1 MEHRRYGKLRL
12 GDYKFTL
19 AGIGGIVLL
28 AVACFVLDCGLCYS
42 VYLISFAAVWVAL
55 IVWPYLERFTVE
67 DHLIVSRRFRH
78 VSEIVLPPDSVLVFT
93 QADIRDTFSVQS
105 YFLKGKY
112 AVSILSGISLENIL
126 QTLHANRARKYTNAS
141 IENSFSYHFLYS
153 FVYEQDTFAQI
164 VKQGVSRIVIP
175 ESLTDQFDIK
185 TLKCDVDV
193 LIDLD
198 Y

>member
-19 AGIGGIVLL
+19 AGIGGMVLL

-112 AVSILSGISLENIL
+112 
-126 QTLHANRARKYTNAS
+126 
-141 IENSFSYHFLYS
+141 
-153 FVYEQDTFAQI
+153 
-164 VKQGVSRIVIP
+164 P

>member
-1 MEHRRYGKLRL
+1 MCLKS
-12 GDYKFTL
+12 FF
-19 AGIGGIVLL
+19 LL
-28 AVACFVLDCGLCYS
+28 T
-42 VYLISFAAVWVAL
+42 AL
-55 IVWPYLERFTVE
+55 
-67 DHLIVSRRFRH
+67 
-78 VSEIVLPPDSVLVFT
+78 LVFT

-112 AVSILSGISLENIL
+112 AVSILSRHFTGEYPFL

-141 IENSFSYHFLYS
+141 IENSSSYHFLYS

-164 VKQGVSRIVIP
+164 VKQGVSRVVIP

-193 LIDLD
+193 LT
-198 Y
+198 